1 MNTSSYIHSQ
11 PSNNDAKSNNSQK
24 LNISVFVRVRPLL
37 KSEFQKEIA
46 VTVEPNVIKTPKS
59 YLINHSWLLPHR
71 IKETS
76 LVVNLRDT
84 QIQKTADY
92 VFNPEVDQQTIY
104 QRLQQ
109 GVPNLFQGFNSTIL
123 AYGQTGSG
131 KIVENEV

>member
-59 YLINHSWLLPHR
+59 YLINHS
-71 IKETS
+71 
-76 LVVNLRDT
+76 
-84 QIQKTADY
+84 
-92 VFNPEVDQQTIY
+92 
-104 QRLQQ
+104 
-109 GVPNLFQGFNSTIL
+109 
-123 AYGQTGSG
+123 
-131 KIVENEV
+131 